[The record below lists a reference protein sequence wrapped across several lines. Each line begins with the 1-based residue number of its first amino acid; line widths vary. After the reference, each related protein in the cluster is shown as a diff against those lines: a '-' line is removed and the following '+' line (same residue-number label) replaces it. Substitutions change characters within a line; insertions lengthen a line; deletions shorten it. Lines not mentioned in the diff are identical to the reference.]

1 MVADAEG
8 SSYVGG
14 GGNKGE
20 EGLMQASMD
29 KQLTRKQQVC
39 GFGCGGGV
47 CECEG
52 VREWVS
58 GWGCGQC
65 VRGWGRGCGCVWL
78 VQGARVFSCS
88 RAARCNVYEH
98 VYVGLASTV
107 YLHRI

>member
-47 CECEG
+47 CVCVG
-52 VREWVS
+52 GGGGAGVCGWCRVREYLAVH
-58 GWGCGQC
+58 
-65 VRGWGRGCGCVWL
+65 
-78 VQGARVFSCS
+78 VQHGVMCT
-88 RAARCNVYEH
+88 
-98 VYVGLASTV
+98 STCM
-107 YLHRI
+107 

>member
-65 VRGWGRGCGCVWL
+65 VRGWGGGAGVCGWCRVREYL
-78 VQGARVFSCS
+78 AVHVQHGVMCT
-88 RAARCNVYEH
+88 
-98 VYVGLASTV
+98 STCM
-107 YLHRI
+107 